1 MYHTRYSL
9 QSQRCFY
16 TYPNIVI
23 KMMNFDELIDF
34 KISGVGWSELA
45 SIQKQF
51 YSDHG
56 NWIESSSNI
65 NTKINYFWRMNIF
78 PFPMKRIR
86 PVQL

>member
-45 SIQKQF
+45 SIQNNSIQTMVIELNQVRISISIIF
-51 YSDHG
+51 DE
-56 NWIESSSNI
+56 WIFFHSLWKN
-65 NTKINYFWRMNIF
+65 
-78 PFPMKRIR
+78 
-86 PVQL
+86 